1 MRTTEEVFDSHL
13 LYTLDWDI
21 DTDIELN
28 YSPHC
33 FLLSSYGIF
42 FGRMGIRKAF
52 AVLESQIPEANFLYT
67 TKTVYNDIA
76 FLEWQAEAAD
86 TYIDDGVDTF
96 IISNGKIVCQTMHYT
111 VKKRGK

>member
-1 MRTTEEVFDSHL
+1 MKNGGKWMRTTEEVFDSHL

-52 AVLESQIPEANFLYT
+52 AVLESQIPEANFLIYH
-67 TKTVYNDIA
+67 KPVYNDIA

-86 TYIDDGVDTF
+86 TYIDDG
-96 IISNGKIVCQTMHYT
+96 
-111 VKKRGK
+111 